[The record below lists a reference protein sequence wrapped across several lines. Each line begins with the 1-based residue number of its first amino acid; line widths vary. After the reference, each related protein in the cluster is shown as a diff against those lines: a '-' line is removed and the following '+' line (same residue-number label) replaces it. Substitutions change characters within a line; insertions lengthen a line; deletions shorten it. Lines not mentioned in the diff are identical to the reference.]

1 MLAVAWYRETIFKI
15 FEVWQIP
22 LIILLVALIIFW
34 RKMRNRQV

>member
-1 MLAVAWYRETIFKI
+1 MLLASFWTQKWLWI

-22 LIILLVALIIFW
+22 LILLLVALIIFW

>member
-1 MLAVAWYRETIFKI
+1 MLVASFWTAKWLWI

-34 RKMRNRQV
+34 RRMRNRQV